1 MLYNLSTCDFELI
14 RPFRSDD
21 IYGARF
27 LFNNRKYELHIETHM
42 LCKPNFRATIG
53 PLDLRKKN
61 PLKVQHSFTL
71 EQCEW
76 TREAL
81 TTALIVQHSD
91 ALKQLGIEYDIRAEA
106 LDLPIDFMESEQS
119 ERQ

>member
-1 MLYNLSTCDFELI
+1 MKTRNLATCDFELV

-42 LCKPNFRATIG
+42 LCRPNFKATIG
-53 PLDLRKKN
+53 PLDLRKKVRIQ
-61 PLKVQHSFTL
+61 VQHSFTL
-71 EQCEW
+71 AQCEW

-81 TTALIVQHSD
+81 TTALLVNHTD
-91 ALKQLGIEYDIRAEA
+91 ELKQFGIEYDIGAESIE
-106 LDLPIDFMESEQS
+106 LPENLMGAE
-119 ERQ
+119 

>member
-1 MLYNLSTCDFELI
+1 MKYNLATCDFELV

-42 LCKPNFRATIG
+42 LCKPNLKATIG

-71 EQCEW
+71 AQCEW

-81 TTALIVQHSD
+81 TTALILDHAD
-91 ALKQLGIEYDIRAEA
+91 ELKQMGIEYTINAEA
-106 LDLPIDFMESEQS
+106 VELPIDFMGAE
-119 ERQ
+119 